1 MEKMLVTQALDER
14 DLLRKKI
21 QKNIS
26 NLQVIAVKRKKDPNL
41 LNGNDP
47 EKFQNDAKAN
57 FQSVNDMI
65 KRLER
70 ICNAIIISNA
80 TTKITIDEKEMT
92 VAEAIS
98 MRKSILTG
106 EDPTAMLFSLL
117 KKQHEQAV
125 SLYTKYD
132 TEASRARDNYMNN
145 MSSREAELSEDQVKS
160 IDMMVDPIRPEYID
174 PLDLNECLD
183 GMQDNINTKLSKINT
198 AIKISNASTYV
209 EF

>member
-117 KKQHEQAV
+117 KKQHDLAV
-125 SLYTKYD
+125 TTYTKYD

-145 MSSREAELSEDQVKS
+145 MTSREADLSEDQVKS

-183 GMQDNINTKLSKINT
+183 GMQDDINTKLSKINT